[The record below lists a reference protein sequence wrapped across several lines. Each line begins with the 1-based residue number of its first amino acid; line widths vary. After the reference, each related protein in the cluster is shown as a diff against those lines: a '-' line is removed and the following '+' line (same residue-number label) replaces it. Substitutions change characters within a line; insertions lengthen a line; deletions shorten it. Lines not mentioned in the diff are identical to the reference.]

1 MIVVLLFRVLKTI
14 RAACLEVALRW
25 ATGRKKWKD
34 RREAARSELST
45 SISEDMVRRCSSCVA
60 SDSFLLSSSAQD
72 REPNYGRIRA
82 YSVDRNM
89 KNSYTIFMIIAGD

>member
-1 MIVVLLFRVLKTI
+1 MVSAVRKQLKI
-14 RAACLEVALRW
+14 IKRSE
-25 ATGRKKWKD
+25 
-34 RREAARSELST
+34 RSELST

-60 SDSFLLSSSAQD
+60 SDSFILSSSAQD

-89 KNSYTIFMIIAGD
+89 KNSYTIFMIIAGDQRKFQAISRGG

>member
-1 MIVVLLFRVLKTI
+1 MVSAVRKQLKI
-14 RAACLEVALRW
+14 IKRSE
-25 ATGRKKWKD
+25 
-34 RREAARSELST
+34 RSELST

-60 SDSFLLSSSAQD
+60 SDSFILSSSAQD

-89 KNSYTIFMIIAGD
+89 KNSYTIFMIIAKQLKIIKRSICGNRSEKVSSH